1 LFFEEFCFDGLATE
15 RRLGRFF
22 FAGFGFGFRWETMD
36 ARNWGS
42 QSAQ

>member
-1 LFFEEFCFDGLATE
+1 LFFEDFRFDVSATE
-15 RRLGRFF
+15 RRLGRFG
-22 FAGFGFGFRWETMD
+22 FAGFGFRLEIMD